1 VSLPYSEIV
10 NAYEKIS
17 STTSRLEI
25 TDILVNLLKKASKE
39 NVDKIVYL
47 TQGKLY
53 PDYVGLELGFAEK
66 FMVRALSLATGVNV
80 NKINEELK
88 KKGDIGIIAQEI
100 ITQKR
105 QAALFEFIGLNE
117 EKLTVDEVYE
127 TLDKVAKITGE
138 GSQDAKIKIISG
150 LLKKATPNEAKY
162 LARTIV
168 GTLRLGLADMTILD
182 AIAIAY
188 LGSKDYREL
197 VERAYNVSSDLGYV
211 AKVALNEGIEGLKKI
226 KVRIGIPVRPMLAER
241 AESVEEI
248 FTRLGPK
255 FIAEY
260 KYDGERVQIHKKG
273 NEFILFS
280 RSLENITNHYPD
292 IIENIKNNLKA
303 NEVILEGEIVAVN
316 SLTGEMLPFQ
326 ELMHRRRKYDVEKAI
341 EEYPTVVYLFD
352 IIYIDGEELIDLP
365 ILKRKEFLEKIVVTN
380 DYIRLAV
387 GKLVSNEE
395 EFTKFFN
402 EAVASGC
409 EGLMCKSIKDDSI
422 YKAGSRGF
430 LWIKFKR
437 SYQSKMIEPIDVVVV
452 GGFYGTGRRAGKLGG
467 LLVAVYDDKNDVF
480 KTICKL
486 GSGFT
491 DEDLEK
497 LPKLLEP
504 YKIDHIHPRVVSK
517 IDADVWYVPNFVIE
531 VIGDEITLSPIHTTA
546 QGLISKDSGLAIRF
560 PRFTGRYREDKKPE
574 DATTEEE
581 VIEMYKRQLK
591 KIEIKE

>member
-1 VSLPYSEIV
+1 
-10 NAYEKIS
+10 
-17 STTSRLEI
+17 
-25 TDILVNLLKKASKE
+25 
-39 NVDKIVYL
+39 
-47 TQGKLY
+47 
-53 PDYVGLELGFAEK
+53 LGFAEK

-182 AIAIAY
+182 TIAIAY

-316 SLTGEMLPFQ
+316 ALTGEMLPFQ

-352 IIYIDGEELIDLP
+352 IIYIDEEELIDLP

-380 DYIRLAV
+380 DYI
-387 GKLVSNEE
+387 
-395 EFTKFFN
+395 
-402 EAVASGC
+402 
-409 EGLMCKSIKDDSI
+409 D
-422 YKAGSRGF
+422 
-430 LWIKFKR
+430 
-437 SYQSKMIEPIDVVVV
+437 
-452 GGFYGTGRRAGKLGG
+452 
-467 LLVAVYDDKNDVF
+467 
-480 KTICKL
+480 
-486 GSGFT
+486 
-491 DEDLEK
+491 
-497 LPKLLEP
+497 
-504 YKIDHIHPRVVSK
+504 
-517 IDADVWYVPNFVIE
+517 
-531 VIGDEITLSPIHTTA
+531 
-546 QGLISKDSGLAIRF
+546 
-560 PRFTGRYREDKKPE
+560 
-574 DATTEEE
+574 
-581 VIEMYKRQLK
+581 
-591 KIEIKE
+591 